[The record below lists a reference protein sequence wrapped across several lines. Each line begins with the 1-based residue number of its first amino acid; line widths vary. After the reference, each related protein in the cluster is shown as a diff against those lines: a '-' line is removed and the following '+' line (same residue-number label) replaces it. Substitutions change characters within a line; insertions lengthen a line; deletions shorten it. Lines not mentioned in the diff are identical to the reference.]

1 MGTLIT
7 ATALRSEADEP
18 AFPCLCGDAVFELFV
33 REKLVCAGNCPV
45 KTLHRRAVEQVCCQA
60 QSAAGQRLFD
70 SFTPEEQ
77 DIYRRGRNA
86 HVNHV
91 PKNAEP
97 ADYHAATALEALVGY
112 LYLKGDLSR
121 LQALF
126 ACCLRKGRMPKTAEI
141 VPVPSQNGKEDQR

>member
-1 MGTLIT
+1 MERL
-7 ATALRSEADEP
+7 LQQLPCDPKQMSP
-18 AFPCLCGDAVFELFV
+18 LSLAFVGDAVFELFV

-60 QSAAGQRLFD
+60 QAQAAAGQRLFD
-70 SFTPEEQ
+70 SLTPEEQ
-77 DIYRRGRNA
+77 DIFRRGRNA

-126 ACCLRKGRMPKTAEI
+126 ALLFAE
-141 VPVPSQNGKEDQR
+141 GKDPAEG

>member
-1 MGTLIT
+1 MERL
-7 ATALRSEADEP
+7 LQQLPCDPKQMNPLSL
-18 AFPCLCGDAVFELFV
+18 AFVGDAVFELFV

-45 KTLHRRAVEQVCCQA
+45 KTLHRRAVEQVGCQA

-126 ACCLRKGRMPKTAEI
+126 ALLFAE
-141 VPVPSQNGKEDQR
+141 GKDAADG

>member
-1 MGTLIT
+1 MAPLFLVIV
-7 ATALRSEADEP
+7 
-18 AFPCLCGDAVFELFV
+18 GDSVFGLVVGEH
-33 REKLVCAGNCPV
+33 LVCAGICPV

-126 ACCLRKGRMPKTAEI
+126 ALLFAE
-141 VPVPSQNGKEDQR
+141 GKDAEDG